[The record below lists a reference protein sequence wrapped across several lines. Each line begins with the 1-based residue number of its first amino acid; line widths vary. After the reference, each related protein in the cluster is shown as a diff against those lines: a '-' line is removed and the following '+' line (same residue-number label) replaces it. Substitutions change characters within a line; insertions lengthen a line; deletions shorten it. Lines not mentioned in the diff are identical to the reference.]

1 MAVALRGRVTK
12 ILMDAE
18 LKNLQIDRSRR
29 RSAGPSKWVK
39 RSIVAVV
46 VILLLLGGWWFAAE
60 KLNPAPMVEVQRVKS
75 IRAGSAPRGVILNAT
90 GYIVAAHKIEVAAK
104 VIGRVKWIGVDKGD
118 RVKEGEVIVRL
129 EDDEYQAQLTQAKG
143 QLASLQANL
152 DRALNG
158 SRPEEIAQAL
168 ANVNTA
174 QSDLDNARITLD
186 RDKRLARD
194 GVLSQQVIDDAQAR
208 YDNAL
213 HRVDSLQKSLDLL
226 KLGPRKEDIDSLR
239 GQVEQARG
247 ALNYAETN
255 LANTIIRAPV
265 TGTILERAVE
275 KGEFVTTSF
284 VGDRGAKGYVV
295 SLADLND
302 LEVELDIAQNDFAKL
317 HAQQHGAVTTD
328 AFPDRKY
335 DGFIKEISPEANR
348 QKATVQIKVKISQP
362 DSYLRPEMNA
372 SVAFAA
378 EEKSAEKNAGAGN
391 PANPGDSAARPVVM
405 VPAAALRDG
414 SVFVLLDG
422 KALRRAVKT
431 GATSTQGVQ
440 VEQGLV
446 GGEDLILNPPPG
458 LKDGD
463 KVRQK
468 AASL

>member
-1 MAVALRGRVTK
+1 
-12 ILMDAE
+12 MDTE
-18 LKNLQIDRSRR
+18 LKNLQIDRTKR
-29 RSAGPSKWVK
+29 RSQQPSKWATRWIICGVL
-39 RSIVAVV
+39 
-46 VILLLLGGWWFAAE
+46 ILLLLGGWRFAAE
-60 KLNPAPMVEVQRVKS
+60 KINPAPVVEVQRVRS
-75 IRAGSAPRGVILNAT
+75 ISAGSAPAGVVLNAT
-90 GYIVAAHKIEVAAK
+90 GYIVAAHRIEVAAK
-104 VIGRVKWIGVDKGD
+104 VIGKVKWIGVDKGD
-118 RVKEGEVIVRL
+118 LVREGAVLVRL

-143 QLASLQANL
+143 QLNSLQAKL
-152 DRALNG
+152 DEAING

-186 RDKRLARD
+186 RNKRLLKD
-194 GVLSQQVIDDAQAR
+194 GVMAQQVIDDAQAR

-213 HRVDSLQKSLDLL
+213 HRVNSLQKAYELV
-226 KLGPRKEDIDSLR
+226 KLGPRKEEIDSLR

-247 ALNYAETN
+247 AVNYAETN

-302 LEVELDIAQNDFAKL
+302 LEVELDIAQNDFSKL
-317 HAQQHGAVTTD
+317 HALQHGAVTTD

-348 QKATVQIKVKISQP
+348 QKATVQIKVKISKP
-362 DSYLRPEMNA
+362 DTYLRPEMNA

-378 EEKSAEKNAGAGN
+378 EDNTPRKST
-391 PANPGDSAARPVVM
+391 SAADVPPAKAVVI
-405 VPAAALRDG
+405 VPASALHDG
-414 SVFVLLDG
+414 AVFVLLDG
-422 KALRRAVKT
+422 KALRRTVTT
-431 GATSTQGVQ
+431 GATSPQGVR
-440 VEQGLV
+440 VERGLV
-446 GGEDLILNPPPG
+446 GGEDLITNPPAG

-468 AASL
+468 AATS